1 MTTDE
6 SQLRH
11 KVHLQCACCDSRRVP
26 SRFIVVAGDGSAVL
40 SANPALFEWFQ

>member
-11 KVHLQCACCDSRRVP
+11 KVHLQCCWDRGGVP
-26 SRFIVVAGDGSAVL
+26 SRFIAVARATVPPSSRL
-40 SANPALFEWFQ
+40 IRFF